1 VGLIGRMGC
10 FLTGLSDRTYGVET
24 KLPWDV
30 DFGDG
35 VLRHP
40 TQLYEIGFL
49 LLLIFLRVRLAQSA
63 TAKQPRY
70 FIQLGD
76 LFKFYMISYLSFR
89 LLIDFIKPDLRPV
102 MGLTAIQIACILAL
116 IYYYRSI
123 PKLFNFRMV

>member
-1 VGLIGRMGC
+1 MGC

-76 LFKFYMISYLSFR
+76 LFKFYMISYLSFC
-89 LLIDFIKPDLRPV
+89 LLIDFINLLILGNWIFPTDLHCSPCAV
-102 MGLTAIQIACILAL
+102 AQTTPPI
-116 IYYYRSI
+116 
-123 PKLFNFRMV
+123 